1 MATDLVGSCRKY
13 LNRVIKPWS
22 KYLGWFEK
30 DSVYPD
36 LRLKSLLM
44 LSWTH
49 DEELIHVSKKIFT
62 EYFVLPK
69 KVKSEDSGVPVKNDK
84 YMEFHSM
91 ELLQIAMNLTLAQ
104 GGKDEFELLMEIFEI
119 DPDMAGSCYE
129 AILHIPIDHMVQEMI
144 MTCLHVQFELSNLS
158 GFSAILPR
166 FKQIV
171 QNTINGLED
180 PETVEKIDKGM
191 EERRMIH

>member
-1 MATDLVGSCRKY
+1 
-13 LNRVIKPWS
+13 
-22 KYLGWFEK
+22 
-30 DSVYPD
+30 
-36 LRLKSLLM
+36 
-44 LSWTH
+44 
-49 DEELIHVSKKIFT
+49 
-62 EYFVLPK
+62 
-69 KVKSEDSGVPVKNDK
+69 VPVKNDK

-104 GGKDEFELLMEIFEI
+104 GGKEEFELLMEIFEI

>member
-1 MATDLVGSCRKY
+1 
-13 LNRVIKPWS
+13 
-22 KYLGWFEK
+22 LGWFEK

-104 GGKDEFELLMEIFEI
+104 GGKEEFELLMEIFEI

-191 EERRMIH
+191 LKRRMMQ